1 MQLSA
6 RFEHSLLAVETE
18 QDVHCMLE
26 LTSPDAPGA
35 DTRTPLD
42 LALVIDRSGS
52 MAGRKLE
59 VTKACAAY
67 LARRLAP
74 TDRIALV
81 TYDDEV
87 RLIAPLAEP
96 TSALAP
102 AIASIQDGGTT
113 NLSGGWMKGLEVV
126 GGADDRGAVRRILLL
141 TDGLANVGVTD
152 PKALVGMARRA
163 AKQQR
168 VGTTTIGFGED
179 FDEQLLTDMA
189 EAGGGNGH
197 FAASPDDAPGIFAT
211 EFDDLVSMVAQ
222 NVSVEVR
229 VSEHVQVLGVLNEF
243 PCVQVDGGIQA
254 QLGDAYG
261 GETRRVVFR
270 LHVPSLPTLGPA
282 TIGEVVLRY
291 VSVGRTTE
299 QAIEQH
305 ETRIPLNVN
314 LVSADEAA
322 AAGLDT
328 EVRDE
333 VVILRSAKAQRDAR
347 ERADHGDFDGAKTA
361 LRGAVEDLRSHA
373 AGSTH
378 AAELRRMADELEADL
393 PMLEPDAFDAMSAK
407 SMHYRMIQSKLRRIK
422 HESIQPDDE
431 DGEAGTGTASAS

>member
-1 MQLSA
+1 
-6 RFEHSLLAVETE
+6 VETE

-26 LTSPDAPGA
+26 LTSPEAPGA

-59 VTKACAAY
+59 VTKACAAF

-87 RLIAPLAEP
+87 RMLTPLAEP
-96 TSALAP
+96 SPALAT
-102 AIASIQDGGTT
+102 AIASIEPGGTT
-113 NLSGGWMKGLEVV
+113 NLSGGWMKGLEAV
-126 GGADDRGAVRRILLL
+126 GGAGERGAVRRILLL
-141 TDGLANVGVTD
+141 TDGLANVGVVD
-152 PKALVGMARRA
+152 PKALVGMARKA
-163 AKQQR
+163 SKKQR

-179 FDEQLLTDMA
+179 FAEQLLTDMA
-189 EAGGGNGH
+189 DAGGGSGH
-197 FAASPDDAPGIFAT
+197 FAGSPDDAPGIFSA
-211 EFDDLVSMVAQ
+211 EFDDLVSLVAQ

-229 VSEHVQVLGVLNEF
+229 VSEHVQVLGVLNEY
-243 PCVQVDGGIQA
+243 PCVGVDGGIQA

-270 LHVPSLPTLGPA
+270 LHVPSLAALGPV
-282 TIGEVVLRY
+282 TIGEVLLRY
-291 VSVGRTTE
+291 VSIGDT
-299 QAIEQH
+299 IEQH

-333 VVILRSAKAQRDAR
+333 VVILRSAHAQRDAR
-347 ERADHGDFDGAKTA
+347 ERADHGDYDGAKTV
-361 LRGAVEDLRSHA
+361 LREAVDDLRSHA
-373 AGSTH
+373 VDSSH
-378 AAELRRMADELEADL
+378 ADELTRIADELEADV
-393 PMLEPDAFDAMSAK
+393 PRMDADAFDAMSAK
-407 SMHYRMIQSKLRRIK
+407 SMHYLSLEKLHRRIK
-422 HESIQPDDE
+422 REFIQPDDE
-431 DGEAGTGTASAS
+431 DGETGTGTGS

>member
-1 MQLSA
+1 MRLSA

-26 LTSPDAPGA
+26 LTSPDAPGSDA
-35 DTRTPLD
+35 RTPLD

-87 RLIAPLAEP
+87 RLVAPLAQAGP
-96 TSALAP
+96 ALGP
-102 AIASIQDGGTT
+102 AIASIGSGGTT

-126 GGADDRGAVRRILLL
+126 GGAPERGAVRRVLLL

-152 PKALVGMARRA
+152 PGALVAMARKA
-163 AKQQR
+163 SKQQH
-168 VGTTTIGFGED
+168 VGTTTIGFGAD
-179 FDEQLLTDMA
+179 FAEQLLTDMA
-189 EAGGGNGH
+189 DAGGGNGH
-197 FAASPDDAPGIFAT
+197 FAASPEDAPGIFAT
-211 EFDDLVSMVAQ
+211 EFEDLVSLVAQ

-229 VSEHVQVLGVLNEF
+229 GGEHVQVLGVLNGF
-243 PCVQVDGGIQA
+243 PCVGVDGGIQA

-270 LHVPSLPTLGPA
+270 LHVPSLQALGPA

-291 VSVGRTTE
+291 VSVGRTSE
-299 QAIEQH
+299 EPIEQH

-333 VVILRSAKAQRDAR
+333 VVILRSARAQRDAR
-347 ERADHGDFDGAKTA
+347 ERADHGDYDGAKTV
-361 LRGAVEDLRSHA
+361 LREAVDDLRSHA
-373 AGSTH
+373 AGSTTH
-378 AAELRRMADELEADL
+378 AAELARMADDLEGDL
-393 PMLEPDAFDAMSAK
+393 PMLEPDAFDAMTSK
-407 SMHYRMIQSKLRRIK
+407 SMHYRSVSSLHRRLRDKGLI
-422 HESIQPDDE
+422 PDDE
-431 DGEAGTGTASAS
+431 DDAASGP